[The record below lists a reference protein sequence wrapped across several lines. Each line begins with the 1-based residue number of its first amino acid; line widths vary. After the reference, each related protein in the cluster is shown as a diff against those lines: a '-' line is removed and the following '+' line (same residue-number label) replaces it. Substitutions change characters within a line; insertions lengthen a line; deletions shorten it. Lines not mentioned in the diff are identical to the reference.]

1 MHAIN
6 PELGEKKMF
15 IHHVFIFWGAGN
27 QEICNFGKL
36 SIFQQESQFLLR
48 VESNIFLHPLTYQIK
63 LIIVKKKLP
72 NNLSGL
78 MFEPPKA
85 FLSQP

>member
-48 VESNIFLHPLTYQIK
+48 VESNIILHTLTYQTK
-63 LIIVKKKLP
+63 MP

-78 MFEPPKA
+78 MFNPTKV
-85 FLSQP
+85 FLS